1 MLRTEGANINRYI
14 NWPLDNSSIAPLTI
28 FVHEIHKRGGR
39 LKLYYTT
46 RELSTRVDILWPLR
60 SLGREIIDDWTT
72 LKRTQPGVD
81 GPGGMSWLQEHLR
94 TGYEPC
100 WDTYL
105 GNGTFDVSAAA
116 PFASSSEA
124 KSAAAQ
130 TSVCNEDQGAAAWG
144 EPLQAKHRWFNVSD
158 ATAVL
163 LHRP

>member
-116 PFASSSEA
+116 PFASSSWQHQKA
-124 KSAAAQ
+124 LLRRRRSATKTRAPLR
-130 TSVCNEDQGAAAWG
+130 G
-144 EPLQAKHRWFNVSD
+144 ESRCRRSIAGSM
-158 ATAVL
+158 
-163 LHRP
+163 